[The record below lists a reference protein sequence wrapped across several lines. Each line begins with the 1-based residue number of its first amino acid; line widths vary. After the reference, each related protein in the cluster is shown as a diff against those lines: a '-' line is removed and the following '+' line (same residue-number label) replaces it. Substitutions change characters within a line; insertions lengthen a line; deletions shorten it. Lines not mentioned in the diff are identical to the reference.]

1 MREMTD
7 YLRFVFKAPDF
18 FFFNLR
24 GQMKTKNRVCVIVEM
39 SDGYW
44 EFILSL
50 SILLCMC
57 EIFSY

>member
-1 MREMTD
+1 
-7 YLRFVFKAPDF
+7 
-18 FFFNLR
+18 
-24 GQMKTKNRVCVIVEM
+24 MKTKNRVCVIVEM